1 MPWNKIQRAIER
13 FKSGSLRSALDQLW
27 GSLSLDAMSA
37 KTPGSSRV
45 AFTIAV
51 VTLAAKMSKA
61 DGVSTKVEA
70 EAFERLFKV
79 PANQLDHVRR
89 VFKMGSQ
96 DVAGYEVYAA
106 QIANLLSDQP
116 ELKRTVLECLFHIA
130 SADNIL
136 HPGEDKFLADV
147 ARIFG
152 FSQPEYRCVRR
163 AFIVDPDSPYEVLGI
178 GPDASTQALKAHYRD
193 LVKTHHPDVLV
204 SKGVPVEFLAAAQRR
219 LAAVNAAY
227 EAILAERGLKAERA
241 LEPAP

>member
-1 MPWNKIQRAIER
+1 MPWNKIQRAIEM

-37 KTPGSSRV
+37 KTPGSCRV

-51 VTLAAKMSKA
+51 VTLSAKMSKA

-70 EAFERLFKV
+70 DAFERLFKV
-79 PANQLDHVRR
+79 QPDQLDHVRR
-89 VFKMGSQ
+89 VFQMGSQ
-96 DVAGYEVYAA
+96 DIAGYEAYAA
-106 QIANLLSDQP
+106 QVANLLADEP
-116 ELKRTVLECLFHIA
+116 ELKRTVLECLFHVA
-130 SADNIL
+130 SADGIL
-136 HPGEDKFLADV
+136 HPGEDKFLGDV

-152 FSQPEYRCVRR
+152 FSQAEYRCVRR
-163 AFIVDPDSPYEVLGI
+163 AFIVDPDSPYEVFGLQ
-178 GPDASTQALKAHYRD
+178 PDASLQELKTHYRD

-227 EAILAERGLKAERA
+227 EAILSERGLKTERA

>member
-1 MPWNKIQRAIER
+1 MPWNKIQRAVELL
-13 FKSGSLRSALDQLW
+13 KSGSLRSALDQLW
-27 GSLSLDAMSA
+27 GSLSLDGLSA
-37 KTPGSSRV
+37 KTPATSRV

-79 PANQLDHVRR
+79 SADQLGHVRR
-89 VFKMGSQ
+89 VFQMGSQ
-96 DVAGYEVYAA
+96 DIAGYEVYAT
-106 QIANLLSDQP
+106 QIANLLEGEP
-116 ELKRTVLECLFHIA
+116 ELKRTVLECLFHVA
-130 SADNIL
+130 SADGIL
-136 HPGEDKFLADV
+136 HPGEDKFLANV

-152 FSQPEYRCVRR
+152 FPDAEYRCVRR
-163 AFIVDPDSPYEVLGI
+163 AFVVDPDSPYEVLGLP
-178 GPDASTQALKAHYRD
+178 PDASLQALKAQYRD

-219 LAAVNAAY
+219 LSAINAAY
-227 EAILAERGLKAERA
+227 EAIMAERGLRTTRA

>member
-13 FKSGSLRSALDQLW
+13 FTSGSRSALDQLW
-27 GSLSLDAMSA
+27 GSLNLDAISG

-79 PANQLDHVRR
+79 QAGQLDHVRR
-89 VFKMGSQ
+89 VFQMGSQ
-96 DVAGYEVYAA
+96 DVAGYEEYAA
-106 QIANLLSDQP
+106 QVANLLFDEP
-116 ELKRTVLECLFHIA
+116 DLKRTVLECLFHVA
-130 SADNIL
+130 SADGIL
-136 HPGEDKFLADV
+136 HPGEDKFLANV

-152 FSQPEYRCVRR
+152 LSDAEYRCVRR
-163 AFIVDPDSPYEVLGI
+163 AFVVDPDSPYEVLGI
-178 GPDASTQALKAHYRD
+178 QPDASIQDLKAHYRD
-193 LVKTHHPDVLV
+193 LVKSHHPDVLI

-227 EAILAERGLKAERA
+227 EAILAERGLKTERA